1 VRIAMLALSDF
12 ETDSRV
18 RRAAD
23 ALAERGHQVDLFCV
37 ASKVATSE
45 PRYPSVNIS
54 RLGISRRRAGTSRYA
69 FEFVAFFLWALAH
82 VTARHLRRRYD
93 VVYVHNMPNF
103 LVFAALVPKMGGAS
117 VVLDVHDPAPEL
129 VASIHGGHPPGW
141 LLRLARVEE
150 RVSLSIANAVITV
163 NESMRRRMVAL
174 CPTRVPVAVVMNLPD
189 PTRFVPPPMSPGS
202 RNGHHLVYS
211 GNIAYRN
218 GVDLVVRAVG
228 QLADEFPSLRLRVI
242 GDGEAASAVSAL
254 ARDLGVGERVEF
266 LHWVPYEQ
274 LPRLVADATA
284 GISPQREDI
293 FGSLVFSMKV
303 PDYVSLGL
311 PVICSAIPTMRHYF
325 TDDEL
330 LFFEPG
336 STDDLAAAIRK
347 VLTDPA
353 AAQERAA
360 RARQKLERLDPSA
373 QEETLISTVEASRR
387 SR

>member
-1 VRIAMLALSDF
+1 MLALSEF
-12 ETDSRV
+12 ETDPRV

-23 ALAERGHQVDLFCV
+23 ALAKRGHHVDLFCV
-37 ASKVATSE
+37 TSPIATSE
-45 PRYPSVNIS
+45 PRHPSVNIA
-54 RLGISRRRAGTSRYA
+54 RLRISRRRAGTCRYA

-82 VTARHLRRRYD
+82 VTARHLRRRYE

-103 LVFAALVPKMGGAS
+103 LVFAALVPKMGGAG

-129 VASIHGGHPPGW
+129 FASLHGGHPPGW
-141 LLRLARVEE
+141 LLRLARAEE
-150 RVSLSIANAVITV
+150 RISLSMANAVITV
-163 NESMRRRMVAL
+163 NESMRRRIGAL
-174 CPTRVPVAVVMNLPD
+174 YPTCVPVAVVMNLPD
-189 PTRFVPPPMSPGS
+189 STRFVPPPMLLGT
-202 RNGHHLVYS
+202 RNGDQLVYS
-211 GNIAYRN
+211 GSIAYRN
-218 GVDLVVRAVG
+218 GVDLVVRALG
-228 QLADEFPSLRLRVI
+228 LLAEEFPSLRLRVI
-242 GDGEAASAVSAL
+242 GDGAATPDVSAL
-254 ARDLGVGERVEF
+254 ARDIGVGERVEF

-274 LPRLVADATA
+274 LPPLVADATA

-303 PDYVSLGL
+303 PEYVSLGL

-360 RARQKLERLDPSA
+360 RARQKLERLGASS
-373 QEETLISTVEASRR
+373 QMETLISTVEASRR